1 MSNPIDEH
9 AKTLATSWTFIIV
22 LAAVVGGAGGMALQ
36 SGSSQQSDT
45 VAVVTLDSSI
55 ITGSSADTTAR
66 ELRELRTNES
76 IDAVVLRVA
85 SPGGS
90 IPGSEAQYRAVKRLA
105 REKPVVTSVR
115 GYAASGGYYT
125 IAPTDEIF
133 VTPGSMVGSVGVL
146 SRIPNNDGAPARWAS
161 SPDKGTAGPS
171 DAARARAQTWKHS
184 FVSVVMDERG
194 DELAVDRTTV
204 SRAKLYAGNRAVE
217 LGFADDVGGTEAA
230 IRAAAERADLQNYQ
244 VTYRNPSGGAGLLS
258 LLSGS
263 TGAAGDGTVPT
274 FCGADYLALAPQVAP
289 MEVLQNASC

>member
-146 SRIPNNDGAPARWAS
+146 SRVPDNDGAPARWAS
-161 SPDKGTAGPS
+161 APDKGTAGPG

-184 FVSVVMDERG
+184 FVSVVMNERG
-194 DELAVDRTTV
+194 DELAVNRTTV

-217 LGFADDVGGTEAA
+217 LGFADQIGGTEAA
-230 IRAAAERADLQNYQ
+230 IRAAASRADLDSYQ
-244 VTYRNPSGGAGLLS
+244 VTYRNPSGGSLLS
-258 LLSGS
+258 LLSSGNG
-263 TGAAGDGTVPT
+263 TADGGTVPSL
-274 FCGADYLALAPQVAP
+274 CGVDYLALAPQVAP
-289 MEVLQNASC
+289 MEVLENASC

>member
-146 SRIPNNDGAPARWAS
+146 SRVPDNDGAPARWAS
-161 SPDKGTAGPS
+161 APDKGTAGPG

-184 FVSVVMDERG
+184 FVSVVMNERG
-194 DELAVDRTTV
+194 DELAVNRTTV

-217 LGFADDVGGTEAA
+217 LGFADQIGGTEAA
-230 IRAAAERADLQNYQ
+230 IRAAASRADLDSYQ
-244 VTYRNPSGGAGLLS
+244 VTYRNPSGGGLLS
-258 LLSGS
+258 LLSSGNG
-263 TGAAGDGTVPT
+263 TADGGTVPSL
-274 FCGADYLALAPQVAP
+274 CGVDYLALAPQVAP
-289 MEVLQNASC
+289 MEVLENASC